1 MFCMTPPRDFCLK
14 NSSTYLKFQTF
25 RWNGKNFSAAL
36 SERMKKI
43 KAVRKEQLL

>member
-1 MFCMTPPRDFCLK
+1 MFCMTPPRVFYLK

-36 SERMKKI
+36 SERMKK
-43 KAVRKEQLL
+43 